1 MTIYY
6 FTISVIAGLGFILTD
21 KKKEKKKTVIYII
34 LSFLILVFTAS
45 FRYAITKISMKQ
57 YQDWNLTISLII
69 IGKNLYFLYYANFF
83 VYWDAHIIYSLY
95 F

>member
-45 FRYAITKISMKQ
+45 FRYAIGF
-57 YQDWNLTISLII
+57 D
-69 IGKNLYFLYYANFF
+69 
-83 VYWDAHIIYSLY
+83 
-95 F
+95 